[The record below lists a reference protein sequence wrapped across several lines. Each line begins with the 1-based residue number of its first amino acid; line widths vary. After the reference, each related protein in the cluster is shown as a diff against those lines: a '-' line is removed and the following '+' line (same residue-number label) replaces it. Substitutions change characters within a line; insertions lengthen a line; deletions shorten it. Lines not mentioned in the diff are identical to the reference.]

1 MKRRALAAVAALGL
15 GSAALVLGP
24 PPAGAVDITYDCTAQ
39 IGAGVAV
46 TQAVT
51 VNVTAPAEVNT
62 GANFDVTVDVPE
74 SVVPATAGGVALDSI
89 QNIQFTLPIPTG
101 TALATATALDAGVN
115 APGATVTPSA
125 TAVVVTV
132 PPPPIPAGVSWR
144 PPRVGLTLT
153 ATGAAGSTVQF
164 LAGPFNL
171 EVNVTGIGTVPVTC
185 PAPTTPVVLAST
197 AITALPPP
205 GAPSANPDSAVTPA
219 GVAVTVNVLANDVA
233 AVGVP
238 IDPAAVTV
246 VTPPSNGTAVVNAG
260 GTITY
265 TPNAGFSGTDS
276 LVYQVCSQVAPPAPC
291 DTAIVTITVEPP
303 PTTTTTSTSSTTTA
317 VPLPNSLPPTGGGGG
332 SIGWLAVALVIIG
345 GSLIGAVRRRTH

>member
-1 MKRRALAAVAALGL
+1 MKRRALAAAAALGL
-15 GSAALVLGP
+15 GSAGLVLGAS
-24 PPAGAVDITYDCTAQ
+24 PAGAVDITYDCTAQ

-89 QNIQFTLPIPTG
+89 QNIQFTLLIPTG

-132 PPPPIPAGVSWR
+132 PPPPIAAGVSWR

-164 LAGPFNL
+164 LAGPFNI

-185 PAPTTPVVLAST
+185 PAPATPVVLAST
-197 AITALPPP
+197 AITALPAP
-205 GAPSANPDSAVTPA
+205 GAPSANPDSAVTAA
-219 GVAVTVNVLANDVA
+219 GVAVVVNVLGNDVA
-233 AVGVP
+233 AAGVP
-238 IDPAAVTV
+238 INPASVTV
-246 VTPPSNGTAVVNAG
+246 VTPPSNGTAAVNVG

-265 TPNAGFSGTDS
+265 TPSAGFSGTDS
-276 LVYQVCSQVAPPAPC
+276 LVYQVCSQGAPPAPC

-303 PTTTTTSTSSTTTA
+303 PTTTTTSTSTTTA
-317 VPLPNSLPPTGGGGG
+317 VPLPSSLPPTGGGGG
-332 SIGWLAVALVIIG
+332 SMGWLAVALVVIG
-345 GSLIGAVRRRTH
+345 GSLIGAARRRAH

>member
-1 MKRRALAAVAALGL
+1 MKRRAAAAAAAFGL

-62 GANFDVTVDVPE
+62 GANIDVTVDVPE
-74 SVVPATAGGVALDSI
+74 SVVPATAGGVALESI

-125 TAVVVTV
+125 SAVVVTV
-132 PPPPIPAGVSWR
+132 PPPPIAAGVSWR

-153 ATGAAGSTVQF
+153 ATGAAGSTIQF
-164 LAGPFNL
+164 LAGPFNV

-197 AITALPPP
+197 TITALPPP

-219 GVAVTVNVLANDVA
+219 GVAVTVNVLGNDVA

-238 IDPAAVTV
+238 IDPASVTV

-265 TPNAGFSGTDS
+265 TPTAGFSGTDS
-276 LVYQVCSQVAPPAPC
+276 LVYQVCSQIAPPAPC

-303 PTTTTTSTSSTTTA
+303 LTTTTTSTSTTTA
-317 VPLPNSLPPTGGGGG
+317 VPLPTTLPPTGGGGG
-332 SIGWLAVALVIIG
+332 SMGWLAVALVAIG
-345 GSLIGAVRRRTH
+345 GSLIGAARRRAH